1 MKVVENKTRFLA
13 IARNDSKFSIKKMF
27 WNIPPDINIFGLHI
41 HLYGLFFALGL
52 LFGGLVVMQK
62 MQKLNAPQSY
72 FIYAFIGVFV
82 GARLFHCIFYEPD
95 YYFSHPL
102 EMLLPISFQSGKLQ
116 FVGYQGLASHGGTL
130 GLMIALWFYARKHK
144 INYLQI
150 CDIFAFAVPLAGGF
164 IRLGNLMNSEI
175 VGAPTAMPWAFV
187 FPQIDLIPRHP
198 AQLYEAVW
206 YFLLA
211 VFMLILFK
219 KIGFKYRY
227 GFYMGIGLVGV
238 AVFRFFIEFLK
249 APQVDFEN
257 SMLLNV
263 GQLLSIPFILAGI
276 WLIIF
281 TTNKSSGLFGER
293 S

>member
-1 MKVVENKTRFLA
+1 
-13 IARNDSKFSIKKMF
+13 MF
-27 WNIPPDINIFGLHI
+27 WNINPDITFFGFQV

-62 MQKLNAPQSY
+62 MQKINAAQSY
-72 FIYAFIGVFV
+72 FVYAFIGIFA
-82 GARLFHCIFYEPD
+82 GARLFHCLFYEPN

-102 EMLLPISFQSGKLQ
+102 EMLLPCSFHNGELQ

-130 GLMIALWFYARKHK
+130 GLMVALWLYARKHK

-150 CDIFAFAVPLAGGF
+150 CDIFTFSVPLAGGF

-175 VGAPTAMPWAFV
+175 VGAPTSAAWAFV
-187 FPQIDLIPRHP
+187 FPRVDLIPRHP
-198 AQLYEAVW
+198 VQLYEAVW

-211 VFMLILFK
+211 AFMLILFK

-238 AVFRFFIEFLK
+238 AVFRFFIEFIK
-249 APQVDFEN
+249 APQVDFETA
-257 SMLLNV
+257 MLLNV

-276 WLIIF
+276 FLTFWTIKKRH
-281 TTNKSSGLFGER
+281 NV
-293 S
+293 

>member
-1 MKVVENKTRFLA
+1 
-13 IARNDSKFSIKKMF
+13 MF
-27 WNIPPDINIFGLHI
+27 WNVNPDITFCGLQI

-62 MQKLNAPQSY
+62 MHKINAPQSY
-72 FIYAFIGVFV
+72 FIYAFVGVFV
-82 GARLFHCIFYEPD
+82 GARLFHCIFYEPN
-95 YYFSHPL
+95 YYFSHSL
-102 EMLLPISFQSGKLQ
+102 ETLLPCAIQNGKLQ
-116 FVGYQGLASHGGTL
+116 FIGYQGLSSHGGTL
-130 GLMIALWFYARKHK
+130 GLMVALWLYARKHK

-175 VGAPTAMPWAFV
+175 VGAPTKVFWAFV

-198 AQLYEAVW
+198 AQLYEAIW

-211 VFMLILFK
+211 AFMLILFK

-227 GFYMGIGLVGV
+227 GFYVGIGFVGV
-238 AVFRFFIEFLK
+238 AFFRFFIEFFK
-249 APQVDFEN
+249 APQVDFETA
-257 SMLLNV
+257 MLLNV

-276 WLIIF
+276 LLIIF
-281 TTNKSSGLFGER
+281 TKKTKVASKDIQ
-293 S
+293 